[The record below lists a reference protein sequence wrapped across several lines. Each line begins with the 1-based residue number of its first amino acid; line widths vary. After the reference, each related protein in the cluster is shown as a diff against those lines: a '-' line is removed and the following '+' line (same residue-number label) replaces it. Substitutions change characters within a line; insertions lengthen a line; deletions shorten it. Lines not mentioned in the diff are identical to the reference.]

1 MTGTQGF
8 AMLRGGDAD
17 ATAAAAEAERL
28 GYHTVWSPEFDTR
41 SAVVS
46 LAAMPYA
53 TSGVRLGGSIAYA
66 VGRTPSPVSVTL
78 TRSQYYQPCCTGRKI
93 TGWLI

>member
-8 AMLRGGDAD
+8 AMLRGGGVAD
-17 ATAAAAEAERL
+17 ATATASEAERL

-46 LAAMPYA
+46 LAAKAYA
-53 TSGVRLGGSIAYA
+53 TSGVRLGSSIAYTI
-66 VGRTPSPVSVTL
+66 GGTPSPVSVTSPD
-78 TRSQYYQPCCTGRKI
+78 RSTTSPAEMAGRSLA
-93 TGWLI
+93 G